1 MAGAD
6 FIRVQKFL
14 AGVDY
19 PATKEQLV
27 RHARRNQADDQ
38 ALRALQNIPEG
49 DYGGPDAVSQ
59 AVARS

>member
-19 PATKEQLV
+19 PATKDQLV
-27 RHARRNQADDQ
+27 RHARRNEADDQ
-38 ALRALQNIPEG
+38 ALRALQNIPDEE
-49 DYGGPDAVSQ
+49 YGGPDAVSQ